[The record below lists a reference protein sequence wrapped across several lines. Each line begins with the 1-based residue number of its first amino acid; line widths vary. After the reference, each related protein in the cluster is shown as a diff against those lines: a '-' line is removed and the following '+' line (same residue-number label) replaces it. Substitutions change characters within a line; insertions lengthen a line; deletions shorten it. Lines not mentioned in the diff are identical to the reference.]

1 MKPQRIALVANTTWN
16 IHNFRLNVIR
26 RLLAAGHEVI
36 VIAPVDEYI
45 SYQEKF
51 REVRHIPIHRLRRDS
66 INPVR
71 DVQLLTELVGVY
83 RRYKPDLV
91 VHYTVKPNIYGG
103 IAARLAGIPSIAVV
117 TGLGYAFIHN
127 GIVKNTTRYLY
138 KLASRFHK
146 RVVFEN
152 NDDKQLFIDQNL
164 IKAEKGVSV
173 MGCGVD
179 TTYFNPEAG
188 KNGTESG
195 TVFTFIGRL
204 LYDKGIRE
212 FIEAAHLVKQ
222 RAPEAKFWIVGE
234 LDRDNPSSIKR
245 QDLVQW
251 VKDQTVEYHGA
262 THDVRPFL
270 QKTHCLVLP
279 SYREGMSRV
288 IMEAMA
294 MERPVITTDT
304 AGCREAVDHNKS
316 GYIIPVKDSDAL
328 AGAMMDFIDLS
339 PERRQAM
346 GLAGR
351 SKAVKMFDDKHVAN
365 QVYEIIAGVIS
376 EMHEA

>member
-1 MKPQRIALVANTTWN
+1 MPSKTIALVANTTWN

-26 RLLAAGHEVI
+26 RLLDEGHEVI

-51 REVRHIPIHRLRRDS
+51 RSVRHIPIHRLRRDS
-66 INPVR
+66 INPVK
-71 DVQLLTELVGVY
+71 DIQLLSELYRVY
-83 RRYKPDLV
+83 RQTRPDLI

-103 IAARLAGIPSIAVV
+103 LAARLAGIPSIAVV

-127 GIVKNTTRYLY
+127 GIVKNTTKYLY
-138 KLASRFHK
+138 KLSSRFHRK
-146 RVVFEN
+146 IVFEN
-152 NDDKQLFIDQNL
+152 SDDKQLFIEQRL
-164 IKAEKGVSV
+164 ITPAKGVSV

-179 TTYFNPEAG
+179 TAYFNPEAG
-188 KNGTESG
+188 RNGSETG

-212 FIEAAHLVKQ
+212 FVEAAHMVKQ
-222 RAPEAKFWIVGE
+222 SAPDAKFWVVGE
-234 LDRDNPSSIKR
+234 LDRDNPSSIR
-245 QDLVQW
+245 REDLVQW

-288 IMEAMA
+288 IMEAMS

-304 AGCREAVDHNKS
+304 AGCREAVDHQQN
-316 GYIIPVKDSDAL
+316 GFLIPVKDSQAL
-328 AGAMMDFIDLS
+328 ARAMQEFLQLS
-339 PERRQAM
+339 AERRQAM
-346 GLAGR
+346 GVAGR
-351 SKAVKMFDDKHVAN
+351 EKAVRLFDDKRVAN
-365 QVYEIIAGVIS
+365 QIYQIMQSALD
-376 EMHEA
+376 A